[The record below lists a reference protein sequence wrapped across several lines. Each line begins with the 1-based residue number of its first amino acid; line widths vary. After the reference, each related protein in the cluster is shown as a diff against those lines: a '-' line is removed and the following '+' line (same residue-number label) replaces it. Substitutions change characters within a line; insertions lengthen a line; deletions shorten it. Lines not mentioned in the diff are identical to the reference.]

1 LPRLKILFATPECF
15 PFAKAGG
22 LGDVAGALPVALAA
36 RGHDVRIVMPR
47 YRVTKKHPAERLAGA
62 LGVPFGPATLWT
74 GVARGSLP
82 TPNPKRSVPVYFI
95 EHDQY
100 FDRDG
105 IYGDA
110 SGGYGDN
117 LERYGLLSRAS
128 LELCRYL
135 GFEPD
140 VIHVHDWPT
149 CLVPVYLD
157 TVERGTSI
165 ARAATVITIHNMAYQ
180 GWFERRDYPQ
190 TGLPF
195 EPRALSTLEMF
206 GQINL
211 LKAGISASTIVSTVS
226 PTYAR
231 EIQTKDGGE
240 GLDGLL
246 RARGGDVIGV
256 LNGIDDNTWSP
267 ELDKH
272 IAAPFSDRDMSGK
285 ALCKAALQRE
295 LGLEERPDV
304 PMIGVVSRLVS
315 QKGID
320 VISDVLHRLLDL
332 DVQIVILGSGDS
344 AQEQRFREMSHH
356 SRSFRAW
363 IGMNEGLAHR
373 IEAGCDLFLMPS
385 RYEPCGL
392 NQMYS
397 QRYGTLPIVRAVG
410 GLDDTVENGET
421 GFKLQDLTPDALVA
435 TVAWAVDTYRHAPAR
450 FRAMQL
456 ASMRKPM
463 GWSHAAQQ
471 YEALYRLAMMRRRLD
486 LRRTG

>member
-1 LPRLKILFATPECF
+1 MARLKILFATPECF

-22 LGDVAGALPVALAA
+22 LGDVAGALPVALAQ
-36 RGHDVRIVMPR
+36 RGHDVRVVMPR
-47 YRVTKKHPAERLAGA
+47 YRVTKKHPAPRLSGP
-62 LGVPFGPATLWT
+62 LGVPFGPREVWT
-74 GVARGSLP
+74 GVCRSELVGARR
-82 TPNPKRSVPVYFI
+82 NVPVYFL
-95 EHDQY
+95 EHDLF

-110 SGGYGDN
+110 GGGYGDN
-117 LERYGLLSRAS
+117 LERYALLSRGS
-128 LELCRYL
+128 IELCRYL

-157 TVERGTSI
+157 TVERGTAI

-180 GWFERRDYPQ
+180 GWFPRADFPQ
-190 TGLPF
+190 TGLPWD
-195 EPRALSTLEMF
+195 PRALSALELY
-206 GQINL
+206 GQLNL
-211 LKAGISASTIVSTVS
+211 LKAGIARSTIVSTVS
-226 PTYAR
+226 PTYAH
-231 EIQTKDGGE
+231 EIQTRDGGE

-246 RARGGDVIGV
+246 RSRGGDVIGV
-256 LNGIDDNTWSP
+256 LNGIDEAAWNP
-267 ELDKH
+267 EKDPH
-272 IAAPFSDRDMSGK
+272 TTAPFSFRDLSGK

-304 PMIGVVSRLVS
+304 PLIGVVSRLVA

-320 VISDVLHRLLDL
+320 VIADCLGPLLDL
-332 DVQIVILGSGDS
+332 GIQLVILGAGDGAMEHS
-344 AQEQRFREMSHH
+344 FRELSHR

-373 IEAGCDLFLMPS
+373 IEAGCDMFLMPS

-421 GFKLQDLTPDALVA
+421 GFKLHDLTHDALIA
-435 TVAWAVDTYRHAPAR
+435 TVRWAVSIYRDQPAH

-456 ASMRKPM
+456 RAMQKPM
-463 GWSHAAQQ
+463 GWQHAAQH
-471 YEALYRLAMMRRRLD
+471 YEALYRLAMLRRRWELYD
-486 LRRTG
+486 R